1 MNIQLALAASGF
13 FVLSLY
19 GCANTSQKSDA
30 PQSASKDI
38 GKAEIKISQ
47 AIGTEI
53 GDFKIVNRAEGV
65 SAPAGFSEGIYTV
78 TTNSGSKYKC
88 SILEPSGFMN
98 VMSFG
103 GAGSA
108 GAMCTDYT
116 KGSKQQGK
124 TNAPSCN
131 ELLRAAGKC

>member
-1 MNIQLALAASGF
+1 MNIPLALTATSFIALF
-13 FVLSLY
+13 LY
-19 GCANTSQKSDA
+19 GCAYSNQKSDDT
-30 PQSASKDI
+30 PSASKDI
-38 GKAEIKISQ
+38 GKAEMKISQ

-53 GDFKIVNRAEGV
+53 GDFKIVNRVEGV

-78 TTNSGSKYKC
+78 TTNSGNKYKC
-88 SILEPSGFMN
+88 SIYEPSGFMN

-108 GAMCTDYT
+108 SAMCTDFT
-116 KGSKQQGK
+116 KGSKQKGK

-131 ELLRAAGKC
+131 DLLRAAGKC

>member
-1 MNIQLALAASGF
+1 MNIQFAITATSF
-13 FVLSLY
+13 IVLSLY
-19 GCANTSQKSDA
+19 GCAGANPRSDD
-30 PQSASKDI
+30 PQSSSKGN
-38 GKAEIKISQ
+38 GKAEVKISQ

-53 GDFKIVNRAEGV
+53 GDFKIVNRVEGV
-65 SAPAGFSEGIYTV
+65 SAPVGFSEGIYTV
-78 TTNSGSKYKC
+78 TTNSGNKYKC
-88 SILEPSGFMN
+88 SIYEPSGFMN

-108 GAMCTDYT
+108 GAMCTDFT
-116 KGSKQQGK
+116 KGSNQKGK